1 MQGGW
6 RKDVIFAP
14 LLFIFCGSILEST
27 RVPFSPAKLFR
38 PFLISATSLEC
49 VVCDSYTSGKLCS
62 EWDQFSLIKDC
73 SQEPHINS
81 SKPMSCRKIDQTV
94 DNEDSVIRQCSNV
107 VNQDGCIDRI
117 GVKGVRMRY
126 CHCKT
131 DLCNGAVLP
140 KTGPLMHVFGSSMT
154 LLTVLY
160 LVRA

>member
-1 MQGGW
+1 MHGGW
-6 RKDVIFAP
+6 RKDVIFVP

-27 RVPFSPAKLFR
+27 TA
-38 PFLISATSLEC
+38 LEC
-49 VVCDSYTSGKLCS
+49 VVCDSYTSGKLCL
-62 EWDQFSLIKDC
+62 EWDHFSLIKDC

-107 VNQDGCIDRI
+107 VNQDGCIDRV

-126 CHCKT
+126 CHCKN
-131 DLCNGAVLP
+131 DLCNGAGLP
-140 KTGPLMHVFGSSMT
+140 KTGSLLHVFGSSIP
-154 LLTVLY
+154 LLTVLH